1 MIVERIELTDFR
13 NYAAAVFDLTSGVT
27 AVVGRNG
34 QGKTNL
40 AESLA
45 YLATLSSFRGAPPE
59 ALIRV
64 GADTGI
70 IRATVREDDG
80 REILIEAELTR
91 VGRNRVQINRQRLA
105 KARDLLG
112 ALRVS
117 VFAPDDLVLVKGG
130 PSERRR
136 FLDDSLVALATK
148 YDATRLELDRIVKQ
162 RNTLLKQAGGK
173 LSEEIEATLD
183 VWDARFV
190 AVGEPFGHARAT
202 LVARCQ
208 PMVVEAYEQLAGDAV
223 AVDLVYEPAW
233 RRSGLGAALA
243 ASRSDDVRR
252 GVSTVGP
259 HRDDVEIALAGLPAR
274 THASQGE
281 QRTLAL
287 AMRLATHRLVAERT
301 GSTPVLVLDDV
312 LSELDPERATALL
325 ANLPPGQVVITTAS
339 PLPPA
344 AHPERVLEIRD
355 GTVVDA

>member
-13 NYAAAVFDLTSGVT
+13 NYASALFDLTTGVT

-40 AESLA
+40 AEALA

-91 VGRNRVQINRQRLA
+91 VGRNRVQVNRQRLA
-105 KARDLLG
+105 KSRDLLG
-112 ALRVS
+112 SLRVS

-148 YDATRLELDRIVKQ
+148 YDASRLELDRIVKQ
-162 RNTLLKQAGGK
+162 RNTLLKQANGK
-173 LSEEIEATLD
+173 LSEEIDATLD

-190 AVGEPFGHARAT
+190 SVGEPFGHARAT

-208 PMVVEAYEQLAGDAV
+208 PMVVEAYEQLAGEAV

-243 ASRSDDVRR
+243 ASRTDDVRR

-259 HRDDVEIALAGLPAR
+259 HRDDLEITLAGLPAR

-287 AMRLATHRLVAERT
+287 AMRLAAHRLVAERT

-325 ANLPPGQVVITTAS
+325 ANLPHGQVVITTAS
-339 PLPPA
+339 PLPSA

-355 GTVVDA
+355 GTVVSA